1 MARSL
6 TITHEEEARTTP
18 LFTVFI
24 IIAMG
29 WLILSALAG
38 SSAPSV
44 AATPAPD
51 VPVIDG

>member
-1 MARSL
+1 MARPL
-6 TITHEEEARTTP
+6 TVKHEEEARTTP

-24 IIAMG
+24 AIAMG

-38 SSAPSV
+38 NASPSV

-51 VPVIDG
+51 VPAIDG